1 MQSAV
6 RCADD
11 ARRARASAEVFHFFC
26 LVGCDQG
33 VYDLV
38 DISVEEVIE
47 FIDSE
52 SDTMVGYSSL
62 REVVC
67 PDTFAPVAASDLAL
81 SLLSELVV
89 LLLHLHVVKPC
100 SQYLEGLIFVLDLG
114 LLVLACYYDSCR
126 DMGQPYSRV
135 CRIYALA
142 AVS

>member
-38 DISVEEVIE
+38 DISVEEVIQLV
-47 FIDSE
+47 DSE

-67 PDTFAPVAASDLAL
+67 PDTFGPVSGSYLGT
-81 SLLSELVV
+81 SLCRESIVLFLEHLVIKSG
-89 LLLHLHVVKPC
+89 LEN
-100 SQYLEGLIFVLDLG
+100 SQGLFLILYL
-114 LLVLACYYDSCR
+114 
-126 DMGQPYSRV
+126 
-135 CRIYALA
+135 
-142 AVS
+142 